1 MACAAWERG
10 HKEDRS
16 KENKQPIEPNEVAWS
31 EAPE

>member
-16 KENKQPIEPNEVAWS
+16 KENKQIEPNEVAWS